1 VHASSGDLDRVTPVT
16 LLAHGSPRLTAPLNP
31 HACICTYIL
40 AAVFPS
46 AAIRLPA
53 TAPQGC
59 TCARLRRLTRRITA
73 VYDRELAAAGLRV
86 TQFSLLGTLLRDG
99 VVAEGLPMAELAER
113 MDMDRTTLT
122 RNLKPLVDRGWVR
135 LSPDP
140 SDARVRRARISADG
154 QAVFAVAR
162 PHWRRAQEQ
171 VNRTL
176 GEPAVAELHDW
187 LDAVTPAF
195 RPGADET

>member
-1 VHASSGDLDRVTPVT
+1 V
-16 LLAHGSPRLTAPLNP
+16 SPRLIAPLTL
-31 HACICTYIL
+31 HACICTHIL

-46 AAIRLPA
+46 AANRPPPA
-53 TAPQGC
+53 APQGC

-86 TQFSLLGTLLRDG
+86 TQFSLLSTLQRDG
-99 VVAEGLPMAELAER
+99 VMAEGLPMAELAER

-122 RNLKPLVDRGWVR
+122 RNLKPLLDRGWV
-135 LSPDP
+135 SVSSDP
-140 SDARVRRARISADG
+140 GDARVRRARISADG
-154 QAVFAVAR
+154 QAVFAAAR